1 MGNIILEIMVGQ
13 EVFNMYDD
21 FNYGH
26 YYRQNR
32 RPSGKRRIL
41 PTIALVLATS
51 LISSLT
57 VGMVLDNKFTA
68 ELERIRQQ
76 SADMQVAG
84 GSAWDETRLS
94 GGSSGG
100 GSLSADTGTGA
111 GAVGNGTAE
120 ASRDMTGE
128 GLQLQSDADRSI
140 GSIFNTAVQAGS
152 TVTAIAKKAG
162 PAIVGIRMTIAGTRY
177 IYFGVSNDRVGE
189 GSGII
194 IRIDGYI
201 MTNYHGGYG
210 ADPKQG
216 TASRS
221 IVEGFL
227 PDGREAKAVFKGG
240 DEKTD
245 LEVIKIDLEDL
256 PTAELGD
263 SSKLEVGELAV
274 AIGNPLGMEFAGSVT
289 VGVISALNRTIEIND
304 RTLNLIQTDAAIN
317 QGNSGGALLN
327 SQGQVIGINS
337 AKIAA
342 SGVEGL
348 GFAIPINDAW
358 PIVDQLI
365 RYGYVRGRPYIGIS
379 GREISSVYASY
390 YGISKGIYVID
401 IVEGSGADKAGIK
414 RGDIIVAIAGKDV
427 ESIRDLDKIKEAYK
441 PGDTVHVTIDR
452 SGRRMSLSLT
462 FDEEK

>member
-1 MGNIILEIMVGQ
+1 
-13 EVFNMYDD
+13 
-21 FNYGH
+21 
-26 YYRQNR
+26 
-32 RPSGKRRIL
+32 
-41 PTIALVLATS
+41 
-51 LISSLT
+51 
-57 VGMVLDNKFTA
+57 VLDNKFTA

-177 IYFGVSNDRVGE
+177 NYFGVSNDRVGE

-194 IRIDGYI
+194 ISKDGYI
-201 MTNYHGGYG
+201 MTNYHVVYG

-216 TASRS
+216 TASRT
-221 IVEGFL
+221 ILEVFL

-245 LEVIKIDLEDL
+245 LAVIKIDLEDL

>member
-1 MGNIILEIMVGQ
+1 MVGQ

-21 FNYGH
+21 FNYDH

-76 SADMQVAG
+76 SADMQAAG

-177 IYFGVSNDRVGE
+177 NYFGVSNDRVGE

-194 IRIDGYI
+194 ISKDGYI
-201 MTNYHGGYG
+201 MTNYHVVYG

-216 TASRS
+216 TASRT
-221 IVEGFL
+221 ILEVFL

-245 LEVIKIDLEDL
+245 LAVIKIDLEDL

>member
-21 FNYGH
+21 FNYDH

-76 SADMQVAG
+76 SADMQAAG

-177 IYFGVSNDRVGE
+177 NYFGVSNDRVGE

-194 IRIDGYI
+194 ISKDGYI
-201 MTNYHGGYG
+201 MTNYHVVYG

-216 TASRS
+216 TASRT
-221 IVEGFL
+221 ILEVFL

-245 LEVIKIDLEDL
+245 LAVIKIDLEDL

>member
-1 MGNIILEIMVGQ
+1 MVGQ

-21 FNYGH
+21 FNYDH

-68 ELERIRQQ
+68 DLERIRQQ
-76 SADMQVAG
+76 SADMQAAG

-177 IYFGVSNDRVGE
+177 NYFGVSNDRVGE

-194 IRIDGYI
+194 ISKDGYI
-201 MTNYHGGYG
+201 MTNYHVVYG

-216 TASRS
+216 TASRT
-221 IVEGFL
+221 ILEVFL

-245 LEVIKIDLEDL
+245 LAVIKIDLEDL

>member
-1 MGNIILEIMVGQ
+1 
-13 EVFNMYDD
+13 MYDD

-76 SADMQVAG
+76 SADMQAAG

-177 IYFGVSNDRVGE
+177 NYFGVSNDRVGE

-194 IRIDGYI
+194 ISKDGYI
-201 MTNYHGGYG
+201 MTNYHVVYG

-216 TASRS
+216 TASRT
-221 IVEGFL
+221 ILEVFL

-245 LEVIKIDLEDL
+245 LAVIKIDLEDL

>member
-1 MGNIILEIMVGQ
+1 MCIRHT
-13 EVFNMYDD
+13 Y
-21 FNYGH
+21 
-26 YYRQNR
+26 
-32 RPSGKRRIL
+32 
-41 PTIALVLATS
+41 
-51 LISSLT
+51 LI
-57 VGMVLDNKFTA
+57 
-68 ELERIRQQ
+68 
-76 SADMQVAG
+76 
-84 GSAWDETRLS
+84 
-94 GGSSGG
+94 
-100 GSLSADTGTGA
+100 
-111 GAVGNGTAE
+111 
-120 ASRDMTGE
+120 
-128 GLQLQSDADRSI
+128 
-140 GSIFNTAVQAGS
+140 
-152 TVTAIAKKAG
+152 
-162 PAIVGIRMTIAGTRY
+162 
-177 IYFGVSNDRVGE
+177 
-189 GSGII
+189 
-194 IRIDGYI
+194 
-201 MTNYHGGYG
+201 
-210 ADPKQG
+210 
-216 TASRS
+216 
-221 IVEGFL
+221 
-227 PDGREAKAVFKGG
+227 
-240 DEKTD
+240 
-245 LEVIKIDLEDL
+245 
-256 PTAELGD
+256 
-263 SSKLEVGELAV
+263 AV
-274 AIGNPLGMEFAGSVT
+274 AIGIPMGMEFVVSVT